1 MDKWVSR
8 DTGNE
13 ASRETESGA
22 SRETEIG
29 LLAEAFRER
38 PRAIRRVHPLP
49 RHSVKSLARGGD
61 CVPCRGFPW
70 RASREAEIASG
81 R

>member
-1 MDKWVSR
+1 MDKLASR
-8 DTGNE
+8 DTENE

-38 PRAIRRVHPLP
+38 PRAIRRMHPLS
-49 RHSVKSLARGGD
+49 RLSVKSL
-61 CVPCRGFPW
+61 
-70 RASREAEIASG
+70 S
-81 R
+81 